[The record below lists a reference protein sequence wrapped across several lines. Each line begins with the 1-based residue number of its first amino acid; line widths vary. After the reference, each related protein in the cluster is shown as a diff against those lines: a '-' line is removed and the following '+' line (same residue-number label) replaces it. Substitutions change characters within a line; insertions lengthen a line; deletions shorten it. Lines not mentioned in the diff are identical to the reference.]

1 MEKLGKILI
10 VDDNQDILFA
20 LNLLLAPRA
29 EKVKVATSPDR
40 IPQFMKSFGPDLV
53 LLDMN
58 FRRDAISGEEGFENL
73 KGILELDPT
82 AVVVMMTA
90 YADTEKAVRAIKMGA
105 ADFIPK
111 PWKNDKLLA
120 TLSAAMRLRRSQ
132 REVNELQQKV
142 EALSAPQEA
151 EPPMVIGQSPA
162 MNEVLTLVDKLG
174 QTDAN
179 ILILGE
185 NGTGKDVIAR
195 LLAQNSPRAGK
206 LFVSIDLGSVPES
219 LFEGELFGY
228 EKGAFTDAR
237 RAKAGRMEVA
247 SGGTL
252 LLDEIGNLSL
262 PMQAKLLTAIERREI
277 TRIGATH
284 PTAIDIRLICATNAD
299 LGSLVAD
306 DASGRTSST
315 ASTPW
320 NCAFHRSG
328 SAATTSSSWPNTS
341 WSATDESTGKT
352 FAASA
357 ARRKRNCSVTA
368 GRAMSGNC
376 NTPSSA
382 PLSSA
387 KDTRCALNISCYSPR
402 PRRRRPCKR

>member
-1 MEKLGKILI
+1 MDQRQTILSPRKTCANPHKSCAKAHTRHTSLILIFAGVTPQIMEKLGKILI

-20 LNLLLAPRA
+20 LNLLLTPRA
-29 EKVKVATSPDR
+29 EKVKVATTPDR

-206 LFVSIDLGSVPES
+206 PFVSIDLGSVPES

-252 LLDEIGNLSL
+252 KPSNW
-262 PMQAKLLTAIERREI
+262 KRWRAIWE
-277 TRIGATH
+277 
-284 PTAIDIRLICATNAD
+284 
-299 LGSLVAD
+299 
-306 DASGRTSST
+306 
-315 ASTPW
+315 
-320 NCAFHRSG
+320 
-328 SAATTSSSWPNTS
+328 
-341 WSATDESTGKT
+341 
-352 FAASA
+352 
-357 ARRKRNCSVTA
+357 
-368 GRAMSGNC
+368 
-376 NTPSSA
+376 
-382 PLSSA
+382 
-387 KDTRCALNISCYSPR
+387 
-402 PRRRRPCKR
+402 